1 MTNANAAAALRARR
15 WIGDDAAPWVPALLP
30 ALVGAGSP
38 PVAVARGAR
47 RARDLVLKKIGSK
60 HNYGSLTVNDDRDE
74 AHVVLVAR
82 DGRAVAAESA
92 ERSRD
97 R

>member
-1 MTNANAAAALRARR
+1 M
-15 WIGDDAAPWVPALLP
+15 
-30 ALVGAGSP
+30 
-38 PVAVARGAR
+38 
-47 RARDLVLKKIGSK
+47 LKKIGSK